1 MMLSMIFSLLMWGVI
16 IFAVARSVTR
26 GFGKNASWLR
36 REVPLWEEKNIISK
50 EQGDALLT
58 LYKLKRAAAGKRM
71 DMVKVLTLVGA
82 IFVGLGVIFFVGS
95 NWQRIPALMR
105 TSMLLAVTLGALYAG
120 YVYSFEK
127 EGYFNLGKSLLLLAS
142 LFWGGTIALIGQIYN
157 IPTSENWYIILLW
170 AFPIVP
176 LAVFYKNDYAHILA
190 SVLFVIWNFLYSGS
204 NGAANYYY
212 PLIVLLCMLPTAQD
226 LVVSRRINIIGLVAA
241 SFYCCFNKYEWL
253 SLMISVGL
261 LACYLFRKQERAY
274 LYSACLSFIFW
285 NIAYFTV
292 REGRPNL
299 YFLLPVGYMFYLTY
313 KDNIEKN
320 LVLCLAGLIVGIN
333 LALSSFSYLFYYQF
347 NGIQFIVLQSFLG
360 LAVYSAGI
368 VSRRRGYLFP
378 VTYKISGYLVT
389 FICVYLLAF
398 KALLDEGGEASNSVY
413 LFGSL
418 ALGAAIV
425 LFMLDEIKSGNIKSR
440 PDRIEFTA
448 MAAALGGS
456 LVLLMA
462 PQAILLNTIVMNAV
476 LVVFALCNIFLG
488 VELKR
493 PRIFTLGI
501 VIFVLFIIT
510 RYIDVTWKLKEKS
523 LFFIAGGLFIL
534 FLGTYLEKQ
543 RKKIIERMKAE

>member
-1 MMLSMIFSLLMWGVI
+1 MIFSLLIWGAI
-16 IFAVARSVTR
+16 IFAVVRSVTR
-26 GFGKNASWLR
+26 GLRKNSSWLR

-71 DMVKVLTLVGA
+71 DMAKALTLVGA

-95 NWQRIPALMR
+95 NWQRIPSLMR
-105 TSMLLAVTLGALYAG
+105 TSMLLAVTLGTLYAG
-120 YVYSFEK
+120 YAYSFEK
-127 EGYFNLGKSLLLLAS
+127 EGFSNLGKSLLLLAS

-157 IPTSENWYIILLW
+157 IPTSENWYIMLLW

-176 LAVFYKNDYAHILA
+176 LAVFYKNDYVHILA

-212 PLIVLLCMLPTAQD
+212 PLIVLLCMLPTAND
-226 LVVSRRINIIGLVAA
+226 LIVSRRINIIGLVAA
-241 SFYCCFNKYEWL
+241 SFYCCFYKYEWL
-253 SLMISVGL
+253 ALMISVGL

-274 LYSACLSFIFW
+274 LYCACLSFIFW
-285 NIAYFTV
+285 NIASFTV
-292 REGRPNL
+292 KEGRLNL
-299 YFLLPVGYMFYLTY
+299 YFLLPIGYIFYLTY

-320 LVLCLAGLIVGIN
+320 LVLCLAGLMVGIN
-333 LALSSFSYLFYYQF
+333 LALSSFSYLLYYQF
-347 NGIQFIVLQSFLG
+347 DGLRFIAFQSFFG
-360 LAVYSAGI
+360 LAVYSVGI

-398 KALLDEGGEASNSVY
+398 KALLGEWEEASNSVY
-413 LFGSL
+413 FFGAL
-418 ALGAAIV
+418 ALAGALV
-425 LFMLDEIKSGNIKSR
+425 LFVLNEIKSGNIKSK
-440 PDRIEFTA
+440 PERIEFTA

-456 LVLLMA
+456 LVLLMN

-476 LVVFALCNIFLG
+476 LVAFALCNIFLG

-501 VIFVLFIIT
+501 VIFALFIIT